1 VSNALSFLNAWGL
14 LRYNLVTNDG
24 ERFVARDAYAYIEE
38 LAQRISE
45 QRSGQRHSMKWTEH
59 FSMDQQYR
67 TPEERIE
74 ALELKVEKLDRIV
87 YRLWKD
93 LKAIVNS
100 KHRQAEA

>member
-1 VSNALSFLNAWGL
+1 
-14 LRYNLVTNDG
+14 
-24 ERFVARDAYAYIEE
+24 
-38 LAQRISE
+38 
-45 QRSGQRHSMKWTEH
+45 
-59 FSMDQQYR
+59 MDQQYR